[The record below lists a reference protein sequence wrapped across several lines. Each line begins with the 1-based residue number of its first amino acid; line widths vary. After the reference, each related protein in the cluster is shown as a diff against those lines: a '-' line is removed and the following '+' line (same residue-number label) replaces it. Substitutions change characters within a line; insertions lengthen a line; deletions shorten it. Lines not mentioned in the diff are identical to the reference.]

1 MKPATKKEK
10 ATEVEVQ
17 PLPYTQILRM
27 VQVTFR
33 CGMDVGGILHKTDK
47 LCKHGGERVGKMSS
61 KEDPT
66 SPTFHDS
73 STQPIREI

>member
-27 VQVTFR
+27 VQVIFR
-33 CGMDVGGILHKTDK
+33 CGVDVGGIEAWMLKIFKQTI
-47 LCKHGGERVGKMSS
+47 S
-61 KEDPT
+61 
-66 SPTFHDS
+66 
-73 STQPIREI
+73 

>member
-27 VQVTFR
+27 VQVIFR
-33 CGMDVGGILHKTDK
+33 CGVDVRGIEAWMLEIFKKTI
-47 LCKHGGERVGKMSS
+47 S
-61 KEDPT
+61 
-66 SPTFHDS
+66 
-73 STQPIREI
+73 

>member
-33 CGMDVGGILHKTDK
+33 RGMDIGGNFALNRQTMQAW
-47 LCKHGGERVGKMSS
+47 R
-61 KEDPT
+61 
-66 SPTFHDS
+66 
-73 STQPIREI
+73 

>member
-33 CGMDVGGILHKTDK
+33 CGVDVGGIEAWRFSRRQFNFKFGKKTEVW
-47 LCKHGGERVGKMSS
+47 GR
-61 KEDPT
+61 
-66 SPTFHDS
+66 
-73 STQPIREI
+73 

>member
-27 VQVTFR
+27 VQVIFR
-33 CGMDVGGILHKTDK
+33 CGVDVGGIEAWMLEIFKKTISTSSFNK
-47 LCKHGGERVGKMSS
+47 LCKQKVKGWER
-61 KEDPT
+61 
-66 SPTFHDS
+66 
-73 STQPIREI
+73 